1 MDEIDLRIIR
11 ELTEDAQTPFLRIAK
26 KLGVSPETV
35 RTRYI
40 KMKQEGTIKHCSIS
54 IDLSKIGYQGKVFL
68 MITNSSNND
77 KSKTIDILKKIPNI
91 FIISEMIG
99 DFEILGIAP
108 VKDMNSLK
116 ALVNKIKKLPS
127 VNKVEFTVINDTT
140 FPVNEHFGEI
150 FVKQQLAKHPNLLQ
164 D

>member
-11 ELTEDAQTPFLRIAK
+11 ELTKDAKTPFLRIAK

-40 KMKQEGTIKHCSIS
+40 KMKEDRTIKHCSIS

-77 KSKTIDILKKIPNI
+77 KSKTIDVLKKMRNI

-127 VNKVEFTVINDTT
+127 VNKVEFTVINDAT
-140 FPVNEHFGEI
+140 FPINEHFGEI
-150 FVKQQLAKHPNLLQ
+150 FVK
-164 D
+164 

>member
-11 ELTEDAQTPFLRIAK
+11 ELTKDAQTPFLRIAK

-35 RTRYI
+35 RTRYG
-40 KMKQEGTIKHCSIS
+40 KMRKDGTIKHCSIS

-68 MITNSSNND
+68 MITNSPNND
-77 KSKTIDILKKIPNI
+77 KSKTIDALKKMRNI

-99 DFEILGIAP
+99 DFEIMGIAP

-116 ALVNKIKKLPS
+116 TLVNKIKKLPS
-127 VNKVEFTVINDTT
+127 VNQVKITIINDTA

-150 FVKQQLAKHPNLLQ
+150 FLEY
-164 D
+164 

>member
-11 ELTEDAQTPFLRIAK
+11 ELTKDAQTPFLRIAK
-26 KLGVSPETV
+26 KLGVSPVTV
-35 RTRYI
+35 RTRYE
-40 KMKQEGTIKHCSIS
+40 KMKEDRTIKHCSIS

-77 KSKTIDILKKIPNI
+77 KSKTIDVLKKMRNI

-99 DFEILGIAP
+99 DFEIMGIAP

-116 ALVNKIKKLPS
+116 TLVNKIKKLPS
-127 VNKVEFTVINDTT
+127 VNQVKITIINDTA

-150 FVKQQLAKHPNLLQ
+150 FVE
-164 D
+164 